1 MMNDIELEN
10 KFNKMISKKE
20 INDLQDISIFQT
32 SSDNYIV
39 FKKYHIV
46 KKTKTDIDVFTISGD
61 LIHSFSSTRN
71 AICWCIF
78 DKQGKY
84 VSANRIITL
93 DKGISNEEVQMSI
106 HKKLLKKSIKT
117 DDKLIFLAKL
127 NEDKF
132 RRSIMSQE
140 LESYI
145 WQSDYWQKQK
155 FKLKTEH

>member
-10 KFNKMISKKE
+10 KFNRMISKKE
-20 INDLQDISIFQT
+20 INALQDISIFET
-32 SSDNYIV
+32 SSDNYVV
-39 FKKYHIV
+39 FKKYHII
-46 KKTKTDIDVFTISGD
+46 KKSKTEVDVYLTNGD
-61 LIHSFSSTRN
+61 LVHSFANIRN

-78 DKQGKY
+78 DKKGKY

-93 DKGISNEEVQMSI
+93 DKGISNEEVQIAI
-106 HKKLLKKSIKT
+106 HQKLLKKSTKT
-117 DDKLIFLAKL
+117 ENKLIFLAKL

-132 RRSIMSQE
+132 RRSVMCQE
-140 LESYI
+140 LASYI

>member
-1 MMNDIELEN
+1 MNDIELEN
-10 KFNKMISKKE
+10 KFNRMISKKE
-20 INDLQDISIFQT
+20 INALQDISIFET

-39 FKKYHIV
+39 FKKYHII
-46 KKTKTDIDVFTISGD
+46 KKSKTDVDVFLTNGD
-61 LIHSFSSTRN
+61 LVHSFSSIRN

-84 VSANRIITL
+84 VLANRIVTL
-93 DKGISNEEVQMSI
+93 DKGISNEEVQISV
-106 HKKLLKKSIKT
+106 HKKLLKKSMKT
-117 DDKLIFLAKL
+117 EDKLIFLAKL

-132 RRSIMSQE
+132 RRSAMFKE

-145 WQSDYWQKQK
+145 WQSDYWQQQK

>member
-10 KFNKMISKKE
+10 KFNRIISKKE
-20 INDLQDISIFQT
+20 INALQDISILET

-46 KKTKTDIDVFTISGD
+46 KKSKTDVDVFLTNGD
-61 LIHSFSSTRN
+61 LVHSFSSTRN

-78 DKQGKY
+78 DKSGKY
-84 VSANRIITL
+84 VSAKRIITL
-93 DKGISNEEVQMSI
+93 DQGISNEEVQINI
-106 HKKLLKKSIKT
+106 HKRLLKKSTKT

-132 RRSIMSQE
+132 RRSLMCQE
-140 LESYI
+140 LASYI

-155 FKLKTEH
+155 FKLKTEQ